1 MNEYPVTGNFALP
14 LHYADGGMTDG
25 DLHNQLARRL
35 DLVLTSVTAADRRH
49 LYFGK
54 ASPISNAFLDSA
66 GGPPSNVAGFPV
78 PSAMAL
84 LAIVGTMGIASNCVI
99 EIYKVGTPV
108 PIATLP
114 FVASTYALAFF
125 AIPLVAG
132 DVLQCKASGLANFP
146 NIIVIVG

>member
-35 DLVLTSVTAADRRH
+35 DLVLTSVTASDRRH
-49 LYFGK
+49 LYFGRNG
-54 ASPISNAFLDSA
+54 PTNNAFLDCA
-66 GGPPSNVAGFPV
+66 GGTPSNVAGFPV
-78 PSAMAL
+78 PTAMAL
-84 LAIVGTMGIASNCVI
+84 LAIAGTMGQASNCVI

-108 PIATLP
+108 PIATLS
-114 FVASTYALAFF
+114 FVAATYAVGFF
-125 AIPLVAG
+125 AVPLVAG
-132 DVLQCKASGLANFP
+132 DILQCRSSGMARFP